1 MIIHAD
7 KLPPALAGKRGV
19 LVECLRAFDR
29 VLPIETVILFGSQ
42 ARGTT
47 HADSDVDLVIVAREF
62 NSQREAGYALR
73 RAISDI
79 DDKPPFSLIPITAA
93 RLAEKRRIR
102 DPFFETV
109 LKEGIVLA
117 SHN

>member
-7 KLPPALAGKRGV
+7 KLPPTLTSKRDV
-19 LVECLRAFDR
+19 LIECLRAFER

-42 ARGTT
+42 SRGTP
-47 HADSDVDLVIVAREF
+47 HADSDVDLCIVVRAF
-62 NSQREAGYALR
+62 TSQREAGHALR

-79 DDKPPFSLIPITAA
+79 RGKPPLSLIPITSD
-93 RLAEKRRIR
+93 RLAEKQQRR

-109 LKEGIVLA
+109 LQEGIVLA